1 MMGSTL
7 SQRGAL
13 MALCALLLSG
23 CALPPRSKWLDQNS
37 KTQVGVYQWKTGARY
52 VGGFAGDEFNGPG
65 TITYT
70 SQSLSRYYEDGTDM
84 PDPYGL
90 DKATFSAEWTNGA
103 LRADRPVTLVVPHPG
118 SQAIPF
124 SYVGSWTAKTAG
136 PGVVTFKDG
145 RRFEGAFKLE
155 QTPYMQHV
163 FLSSTQGRTKWK
175 DNWLIGLQFS
185 GYGEMRRPD
194 GTTFQ
199 GSVYKYHLFHRGG
212 SRYELCCA
220 EPRIVGKGLL
230 KQPGQPDYEGYVA
243 EYVPSSGARRPE
255 RVDESSFNAYV
266 DDVENCPAKLRA
278 AQSGDDDW
286 NRQQAAEHSQARRAA
301 SAMLQRDLAA
311 MSANIPRQMANVEA
325 ASRGSSVAEDRA
337 RAERDTRFHAG
348 VAAQQEDPGSE
359 LNRAKRESDRKLEA
373 SRRADA
379 ERTASRTETP
389 RRQDTAQDTTQ
400 APKPPKA
407 PKEYRVNK
415 DITYTNDMGRKTQ
428 EDAVMDATKKR
439 REREATGVAF
449 MATVK
454 GATAGPMKC
463 EDKNLHFKTP
473 KFFCSFTVTYDLA
486 TQRDPNTPQSERGG
500 GAAR

>member
-23 CALPPRSKWLDQNS
+23 CALPPRSKWLGQDS

-52 VGGFAGDEFNGPG
+52 VGGFAGDEFNGRG

-70 SQSLSRYYEDGTDM
+70 NQSLSRYYEDGSDM
-84 PDPYGL
+84 PDPYEL
-90 DKATFSAEWTNGA
+90 DKATFSAEWAHGA
-103 LRADRPVTLVVPHPG
+103 LRADRPVTLVAPHA
-118 SQAIPF
+118 SSRAMPF
-124 SYVGSWTAKTAG
+124 TYTGGWTTQRAS

-145 RRFEGAFKLE
+145 RRFEGTFKIE

-163 FLSSTQGRTKWK
+163 FLSSTQGRTLWK
-175 DNWLIGLQFS
+175 DNGTIGLQFS
-185 GYGEMRRPD
+185 GYGEMRWPD
-194 GTTFQ
+194 GSTFV

-212 SRYELCCA
+212 GNYELYCA
-220 EPRIVGKGLL
+220 EPRLVGRGLL

-255 RVDESSFNAYV
+255 RADESNFNAYV
-266 DDVENCPAKLRA
+266 DDVENCPAQLRA
-278 AQSGDDDW
+278 AQSGDARW
-286 NRQQAAEHSQARRAA
+286 NRQQAAEHTQARRAA

-325 ASRGSSVAEDRA
+325 ASRGSSVAQDRA
-337 RAERDTRFHAG
+337 RAERDTRFQAG

-359 LNRAKRESDRKLEA
+359 LNRAKRESDRQLEA
-373 SRRADA
+373 GRRTDA
-379 ERTASRTETP
+379 ERTASRAEAP
-389 RRQDTAQDTTQ
+389 RRQDPAEDT
-400 APKPPKA
+400 KPPKA
-407 PKEYRVNK
+407 AKEYRVNK

-428 EDAVMDATKKR
+428 EDAVMDAKKKR
-439 REREATGVAF
+439 RERESNGVAF

-454 GATAGPMKC
+454 GASAGPMKC

-486 TQRDPNTPQSERGG
+486 TRQDPNTPQSERGG
-500 GAAR
+500 GVSR

>member
-13 MALCALLLSG
+13 VALCALLLSG

-52 VGGFAGDEFNGPG
+52 VGGFAGDELHGPG

-70 SQSLSRYYEDGTDM
+70 SRSLSRYYEDGSDM
-84 PDPYGL
+84 PDPYEL
-90 DKATFSAEWTNGA
+90 DKATFSAEWANGA
-103 LRADRPVTLVVPHPG
+103 LRADRPVTLVVPHAG
-118 SQAIPF
+118 SRAMPF
-124 SYVGSWTAKTAG
+124 TYTGGWTTKRAT

-145 RRFEGAFKLE
+145 RRFEGAFKTE

-163 FLSSTQGRTKWK
+163 FLSSTQGRTLWK
-175 DNWLIGLQFS
+175 DNGMIGLQFS
-185 GYGEMRRPD
+185 GYGQMRWPD
-194 GTTFQ
+194 GTTFE

-212 SRYELCCA
+212 GDHELYCA
-220 EPRIVGKGLL
+220 EPRLVGKGLL

-243 EYVPSSGARRPE
+243 EYVPSSGTRRPQ
-255 RVDESSFNAYV
+255 RVDEASFNAYV
-266 DDVENCPAKLRA
+266 DDVEDCPAKLRA
-278 AQSGDDDW
+278 AQSGDDRW
-286 NRQQAAEHSQARRAA
+286 NRQQAAEHTQARRAA

-337 RAERDTRFHAG
+337 RTERDTRFQAG

-359 LNRAKRESDRKLEA
+359 LKRAKRES
-373 SRRADA
+373 
-379 ERTASRTETP
+379 ERTASRADAP
-389 RRQDTAQDTTQ
+389 RRQDPAQDTTQ
-400 APKPPKA
+400 APKPPQA
-407 PKEYRVNK
+407 AKEYRVNK

-428 EDAVMDATKKR
+428 EDAVMDAEKKR
-439 REREATGVAF
+439 RERESNGVAF

-454 GATAGPMKC
+454 GASAGPMKC

-486 TQRDPNTPQSERGG
+486 TQQDPNAPQGERGG
-500 GAAR
+500 GVSR